1 MVSVQNFRRACFFMP
16 GTKARLLL
24 RRFVPVLLCWP
35 WLIPAQAA
43 EEIRF
48 RPGEITGTVRG
59 IVTSTIKTWQF
70 RGRKDQQVTVT
81 LTPVGGDK
89 GMLTMTVYAYCG
101 EEFGAPLNAEGLRW
115 QGRLPCT
122 DRYTVDVAPGLEAM
136 GEGRMQRYR
145 LSLEIR

>member
-1 MVSVQNFRRACFFMP
+1 MT
-16 GTKARLLL
+16 GTKTKLLLL
-24 RRFVPVLLCWP
+24 RFVLVLLCWP
-35 WLIPAQAA
+35 LLTAAQAA

-48 RPGEITGTVRG
+48 RPGEVSGTVSGR
-59 IVTSTIKTWQF
+59 VTSTIKTWQF

-122 DRYTVDVAPGLEAM
+122 DRYTVDVAPGVDAM
-136 GEGRMQRYR
+136 REERVQRYM